1 MTPRLETDTPL
12 MQQYREIKARHPGT
26 LLFFRMGDFYEMFED
41 DARLAARE
49 LGLTLTAR
57 NNGGAADVPLA
68 GVPVKAATEYLRR
81 LIALGHRVSICE
93 QVEDPKLAKG
103 LVRREVIETVTPGT
117 VLAEEW
123 LERKRNNFLVAV
135 DPRGG
140 AAGLA
145 ALDLTTGELV
155 LETVAPEDL
164 PTALAR
170 YEAPEVVLPAG
181 APVTAG
187 GAAARSEREPWEFDP
202 ELARED
208 LTRTF
213 RLASLDGLGI
223 ESGDRAALGAAGAL
237 LRYARE
243 LKPGGL
249 PHLARPRVLRRGDVL
264 PLDEMTRRNLE
275 LVEPLRPGAAVGGTT
290 LLEVL
295 DRTMTPMGAR
305 LLRGWL
311 LAPLVDPAAINAR
324 LDAVDV
330 LVADGRGRDRV
341 REALDGV
348 RDLERL
354 AGRAALGRAT
364 PRELGALRDSIH
376 RLPDVRAALDGLE
389 ARGRA
394 PLLEEAADRFD
405 LLQDLGDELAR
416 ALVERPPAQL
426 AEGDAIRPGYD
437 RELDEVKDARDGGKR
452 YIAGLQARERERS
465 GIASLKV
472 GFNKVFG
479 YYIEVTNPHK
489 ARVPAEYERRQTL
502 SGAER
507 YVTPELKEYEAK
519 VLGAEERIAA
529 REAELVDALRRRVTD
544 AIARVQTSAR
554 LLARLDVWSALADLA
569 HHDGYVRPEVNEGFT
584 IALEGSRHP
593 VVERMMA
600 REAFI
605 PNDVLLDGAGRV
617 MLLTGPNMA
626 GKSTLLRQVGLCVV
640 LAQMGGFV
648 PARRAVL
655 GVVDR
660 LFTRVGASDNLVRGQ
675 STFMVEMSE
684 TSAILHGATARSLVL
699 LDEIGRGTSTYDGVA
714 IAWAVTE
721 FLHNTIGCKTIFAT
735 HYHEL
740 TQLTEELAH
749 ARNFNV
755 AVREAGDE
763 IVFLHRLEPGGTDRS
778 YGIHV
783 GQLAG
788 LPAPVVARAWQ
799 VLQLLEAGHHVAHQP
814 APPPPDAAQLGLF
827 IAPGTGA
834 APHPLLDELD
844 RLDVNTLSPLEALN
858 RLAAWKKQR
867 EERA

>member
-1 MTPRLETDTPL
+1 MTPRVEADTPL
-12 MQQYREIKARHPGT
+12 MQQYREIKARYPDT
-26 LLFFRMGDFYEMFED
+26 ILFFRMGDFYEMFED
-41 DARLAARE
+41 DAQLAARE
-49 LGLTLTAR
+49 LGLTLTSR
-57 NNGGAADVPLA
+57 NNGGAAEVPLA

-81 LIALGHRVSICE
+81 LIGLGHRVAICE

-103 LVRREVIETVTPGT
+103 LVRRAVVETVTPGT
-117 VLAEEW
+117 VLADDW
-123 LERKRNNFLVAV
+123 LERTRNNFLLAV
-135 DPRGG
+135 DARG
-140 AAGLA
+140 APAGMA
-145 ALDLTTGELV
+145 ALDLTTGELL
-155 LETVAPEDL
+155 LETTAPEDL
-164 PTALAR
+164 AAVLSR
-170 YEAPEVVLPAG
+170 YEPREVVLPSG
-181 APVTAG
+181 TPVTFPLP
-187 GAAARSEREPWEFDP
+187 GAVRTEREAWEFDP

-208 LTRTF
+208 LARTF
-213 RLASLDGLGI
+213 RVASIDGLGV
-223 ESGDRAALGAAGAL
+223 EPGDRPALGAVGAL

-249 PHLARPRVLRRGDVL
+249 PQLARPRVLRRGDLL

-275 LVEPLRPGAAVGGTT
+275 LVEPLRAAPAGAAGTT
-290 LLEVL
+290 LLAVL

-311 LAPLVDPAAINAR
+311 LAPLVDPGAITAR
-324 LDAVDV
+324 LDAVEVLASDV
-330 LVADGRGRDRV
+330 RGRDRL

-348 RDLERL
+348 RDVERL

-364 PRELGALRDSIH
+364 PRELGALRDSIL

-394 PLLEEAADRFD
+394 SLLEDAADRFD

-416 ALVERPPAQL
+416 ALVERPPAQ
-426 AEGDAIRPGYD
+426 ASDGDAIRAGYD
-437 RELDEVKDARDGGKR
+437 HELDELKDARDGGKQ
-452 YIAGLQARERERS
+452 YIAGLQARERERT

-479 YYIEVTNPHK
+479 YYLEITNPHRD
-489 ARVPAEYERRQTL
+489 RVPPDYERRQTL

-507 YVTPELKEYEAK
+507 FVTPELKAYEAK

-529 REAELVDALRRRVTD
+529 REAELVDALRVRVAQ
-544 AIARVQTSAR
+544 AIARVQTTAGV
-554 LLARLDVWSALADLA
+554 LARLDVWGALADVA
-569 HHDGYVRPEVNEGFT
+569 QREGYVRPEVNDGFT
-584 IALEGSRHP
+584 IVLEGSRHP

-605 PNDVLLDGAGRV
+605 PNDVLLDEAGRV
-617 MLLTGPNMA
+617 ILLTGPNMA

-640 LAQMGGFV
+640 LAQMGAFV
-648 PARRAVL
+648 PARRAVV

-684 TSAILHGATARSLVL
+684 TSAIPHGATARSLVL

-763 IVFLHRLEPGGTDRS
+763 IVFLHRLEPGGADRS

-788 LPAPVVARAWQ
+788 LPAPVVGRAWQ
-799 VLQLLEAGHHVAHQP
+799 VLALLEAGHHVAHQ
-814 APPPPDAAQLGLF
+814 APPARPDAAQLGLF
-827 IAPGTGA
+827 GPSGS
-834 APHPLLDELD
+834 PHPLLEELD
-844 RLDVNTLSPLEALN
+844 RLDVNALSPLEALN
-858 RLAAWKKQR
+858 RLAAWKKQLA
-867 EERA
+867 EGP

>member
-1 MTPRLETDTPL
+1 MTPRVEADTPL
-12 MQQYREIKARHPGT
+12 MQQYREIKARYPQT
-26 LLFFRMGDFYEMFED
+26 ILFFRMGDFYEMFED

-49 LGLTLTAR
+49 LGLTLTSR
-57 NNGGAADVPLA
+57 NNGGAAEVPLA
-68 GVPVKAATEYLRR
+68 GVPVKAGTEYLRR
-81 LIALGHRVSICE
+81 LIAKGHRVAICE

-103 LVRREVIETVTPGT
+103 LVRREVVETITPGT
-117 VLAEEW
+117 VLAEDW
-123 LERKRNNFLVAV
+123 LERKRNNFLVAL
-135 DPRGG
+135 DPRGP
-140 AAGLA
+140 APGLA
-145 ALDLTTGELV
+145 ALDLSTGELA
-155 LETVAPEDL
+155 LETVSIEDL
-164 PTALAR
+164 ASALAR

-181 APVTAG
+181 CELTLSPGRGACTVT
-187 GAAARSEREPWEFDP
+187 EREAWEFDP

-208 LTRTF
+208 LARTF
-213 RLASLDGLGI
+213 RLASLDGLGV
-223 ESGDRAALGAAGAL
+223 EPGDRAAVGAAGAL

-249 PHLARPRVLRRGDVL
+249 PHLARPRVVRRGAVL
-264 PLDEMTRRNLE
+264 PLDDMTRRNLE
-275 LVEPLRPGAAVGGTT
+275 LVESLRPDGGVTGTT
-290 LLEVL
+290 VLEVL
-295 DRTMTPMGAR
+295 DRTMTSMGAR
-305 LLRGWL
+305 LLRRWL
-311 LAPLVDPAAINAR
+311 LAPLVDPGAINAR
-324 LDAVDV
+324 LDAVEV
-330 LVADGRGRDRV
+330 LVRDPRGRDRV

-364 PRELGALRDSIH
+364 PRELGALRDSIA
-376 RLPDVRAALDGLE
+376 RLPDVRSALDGLE

-394 PLLEEAADRFD
+394 AALEQAAEHFD
-405 LLQDLGDELAR
+405 LLADLGEELAR
-416 ALVERPPAQL
+416 ALVERPPAQ
-426 AEGDAIRPGYD
+426 AADGDAIRPGYD
-437 RELDEVKDARDGGKR
+437 RELDELKDARDGGKQ
-452 YIAGLQARERERS
+452 YIASLQARERERTA
-465 GIASLKV
+465 IASLKV

-489 ARVPAEYERRQTL
+489 DRVPPDYERRQTL

-507 YVTPELKEYEAK
+507 FVTPELKQYEAK
-519 VLGAEERIAA
+519 VLGAEERIAV
-529 REAELVDALRRRVTD
+529 REAELVDALRTRVAD
-544 AIARVQTSAR
+544 AVARVQTTAGIV
-554 LLARLDVWSALADLA
+554 AELDVWSGLADLA
-569 HHDGYVRPEVNEGFT
+569 HRDAYVRPEVTAGFT
-584 IALEGSRHP
+584 IELEASRHP

-605 PNDVLLDGAGRV
+605 PNDVRLDEGGRV
-617 MLLTGPNMA
+617 ILLTGPNMA
-626 GKSTLLRQVGLCVV
+626 GKSTLLRQVGLCVL
-640 LAQMGGFV
+640 LAQVGSFV
-648 PARRAVL
+648 PARRAVI

-721 FLHNTIGCKTIFAT
+721 HLHNVVGCKTIFAT

-763 IVFLHRLEPGGTDRS
+763 IVFLHRLEPGGADRS

-788 LPAPVVARAWQ
+788 LPGAVVGRAWE
-799 VLQLLEAGHHVAHQP
+799 VLKLLEAGHHVARQ
-814 APPPPDAAQLGLF
+814 PPPPAPDAQQLALF
-827 IAPGTGA
+827 APGT
-834 APHPLLDELD
+834 HPLVAELD
-844 RLDVNTLSPLEALN
+844 RLDVNALSPLDALN
-858 RLAAWKKQR
+858 RLAAWKKR
-867 EERA
+867 LEEAS

>member
-81 LIALGHRVSICE
+81 LIALGHRVAICE

-155 LETVAPEDL
+155 LETVSPEDL

-181 APVTAG
+181 APITAG
-187 GAAARSEREPWEFDP
+187 GGAARSEREPWEFDP

-208 LTRTF
+208 LARTF

-437 RELDEVKDARDGGKR
+437 RELDELTDARDGGKR

-605 PNDVLLDGAGRV
+605 PNDVLLDEAGRV

>member
-1 MTPRLETDTPL
+1 VTPRLETDTPL

-155 LETVAPEDL
+155 LETVSPEDL

-181 APVTAG
+181 APITAG
-187 GAAARSEREPWEFDP
+187 GGAARSEREPWEFDP

-208 LTRTF
+208 LARTF

-437 RELDEVKDARDGGKR
+437 RELDELKDARDGGKR

-544 AIARVQTSAR
+544 AIARVQTTAR

-605 PNDVLLDGAGRV
+605 PNDVLLDEAGRV

>member
-1 MTPRLETDTPL
+1 MSD
-12 MQQYREIKARHPGT
+12 HH
-26 LLFFRMGDFYEMFED
+26 
-41 DARLAARE
+41 
-49 LGLTLTAR
+49 GL
-57 NNGGAADVPLA
+57 
-68 GVPVKAATEYLRR
+68 
-81 LIALGHRVSICE
+81 
-93 QVEDPKLAKG
+93 
-103 LVRREVIETVTPGT
+103 
-117 VLAEEW
+117 
-123 LERKRNNFLVAV
+123 AV

-181 APVTAG
+181 APITAG
-187 GAAARSEREPWEFDP
+187 GGAARSEREPWEFDP

-437 RELDEVKDARDGGKR
+437 RELDELKDARDGGKR

-605 PNDVLLDGAGRV
+605 PNDVLLDEAGRV

-714 IAWAVTE
+714 IAWAVAE